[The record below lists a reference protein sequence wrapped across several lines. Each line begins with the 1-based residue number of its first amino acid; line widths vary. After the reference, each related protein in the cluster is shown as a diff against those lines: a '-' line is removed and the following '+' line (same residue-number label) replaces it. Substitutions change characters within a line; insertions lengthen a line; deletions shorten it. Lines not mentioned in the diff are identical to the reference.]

1 MEETGTELFNLGKV
15 VEEYSEKKGYTEGL
29 KYYFN
34 IIKNNKAVRHSEFF
48 DSVKKFDASLKD
60 FVDEESTTALVELN
74 NILPEFYPNG
84 ELPDLFIVEDLK
96 KAFENLSEYLM
107 HLRKLYNLDY
117 YMT

>member
-1 MEETGTELFNLGKV
+1 M
-15 VEEYSEKKGYTEGL
+15 
-29 KYYFN
+29 
-34 IIKNNKAVRHSEFF
+34 
-48 DSVKKFDASLKD
+48 
-60 FVDEESTTALVELN
+60 DEESTTALVELN